1 MSAVIVMDQQSAQ
14 SIALG
19 LNKALADSRL
29 PSSARIFGPTPMAR
43 GMAKIVIHVA
53 INQSSDLGKILHEL
67 QRKRSIAKKDLLTLR
82 MDPYSL

>member
-1 MSAVIVMDQQSAQ
+1 
-14 SIALG
+14 
-19 LNKALADSRL
+19 
-29 PSSARIFGPTPMAR
+29 
-43 GMAKIVIHVA
+43 MAKIVIHVA